1 MLRFIDSPPGVMALT
16 MSGKITG
23 EDLTAI
29 MDQLDEVLATEDKV
43 HLFVETQ
50 TISGIEISSM
60 PEYLSRAMPLFGKL
74 SRFGR
79 IAVVADQSWIRA
91 GTRLESAL
99 VPSVSYRVYMP
110 DEREEALAWVKGSA

>member
-1 MLRFIDSPPGVMALT
+1 MLKFIDRSPGVMALT

-23 EDLTAI
+23 NDLTAI
-29 MDQLDEVLATEDKV
+29 MDRLDEVMATEGKV

-50 TISGIEISSM
+50 SISGIEISSM

-99 VPSVSYRVYMP
+99 LPNVSYRVYMP
-110 DEREEALAWVKGSA
+110 DEREDALAWVTGSA

>member
-1 MLRFIDSPPGVMALT
+1 MLKFIDRPPGVMAFT

-23 EDLTAI
+23 KDLTAI
-29 MDQLDEVLATEDKV
+29 MDRVDEVMATEGKV

-50 TISGIEISSM
+50 SISGIEISSM

-99 VPSVSYRVYMP
+99 LPNVSYRVYMP
-110 DEREEALAWVKGSA
+110 DEREDALAWVTGSA

>member
-1 MLRFIDSPPGVMALT
+1 MLKFIDRPPGVMALT

-23 EDLTAI
+23 NDLTAI
-29 MDQLDEVLATEDKV
+29 MDRLDEVMATEGKV

-50 TISGIEISSM
+50 SISGIEISSM

-99 VPSVSYRVYMP
+99 LPNVSYRVYMP
-110 DEREEALAWVKGSA
+110 DEREDALAWVTGSA

>member
-1 MLRFIDSPPGVMALT
+1 MLKFIDRPPGVMALT

-23 EDLTAI
+23 NDLTAI
-29 MDQLDEVLATEDKV
+29 MDRLDEVMATEGKV

-50 TISGIEISSM
+50 SISGIEISSM
-60 PEYLSRAMPLFGKL
+60 PQYLSRAMPLFGKL

-99 VPSVSYRVYMP
+99 LPNVSYRVYMP
-110 DEREEALAWVKGSA
+110 DEREDALAWVTGSA

>member
-1 MLRFIDSPPGVMALT
+1 MLKFIDRPPGVMALT

-23 EDLTAI
+23 NDLTAI
-29 MDQLDEVLATEDKV
+29 MDRLDQVMATEGKV

-50 TISGIEISSM
+50 SISGIEISSM

-99 VPSVSYRVYMP
+99 LPNVSYRVYMP
-110 DEREEALAWVKGSA
+110 DEREDALAWVTGSA